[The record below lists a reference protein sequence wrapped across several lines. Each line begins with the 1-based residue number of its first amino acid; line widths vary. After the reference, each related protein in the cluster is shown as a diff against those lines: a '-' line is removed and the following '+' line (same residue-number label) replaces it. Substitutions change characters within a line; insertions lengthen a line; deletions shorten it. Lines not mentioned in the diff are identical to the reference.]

1 LAEPRAPRA
10 EARARRA
17 RILAAARARFLE
29 NGLAGTSTREI
40 ADAAAVPESSMFRH
54 FATKDELFEEAIGGR
69 LEELLHEARAYDV
82 SALATAAT
90 PAARLVELRRMH
102 RHYLEVMEETTPLL
116 GTVVFAEREAGR
128 RVYRARLQPLL
139 DGMAEMSPAAMRG
152 WAAADA
158 DPAVMIQLAFGGY
171 LVFAADAYFRGV
183 PLDHERVAARI
194 AWLIQ
199 YGVAGRTSGVEP
211 PPRADAP
218 DLTGLP
224 ALDVVTA
231 PEPDPGPGPGR
242 QRRLRSDAIANR
254 ARLADAARAEFFA
267 RGLGGATTREIAEAA
282 GTTESALYRHFGSK
296 EQLFA
301 HAVADRLR
309 DIAAEG
315 LAAARTGFAELTDD
329 GRLALLEQQHLY
341 YLRVIEETAP
351 LLGAALFSERA
362 VGQRCWAEI
371 VRPFLVRMG
380 AATHA
385 ALPPWANA
393 GADGQTVIQ
402 VAFGG
407 YVLLALDGYLGGRP
421 LRHEELA
428 AKITRV
434 LYRGMAG

>member
-1 LAEPRAPRA
+1 MVEPRASRA
-10 EARARRA
+10 QARARRA
-17 RILAAARARFLE
+17 RILAAARERFLE

-40 ADAAAVPESSMFRH
+40 ADAAEVPESSMFRH
-54 FATKDELFEEAIGGR
+54 FATKDELFEQAIGGR
-69 LEELLHEARAYDV
+69 LEELLHEARGYDV

-90 PAARLVELRRMH
+90 PADRLAELHRMH

-116 GTVVFAEREAGR
+116 GIVVFAERDAGR
-128 RVYRARLQPLL
+128 RLYRDRLRPLL
-139 DGMAEMSPAAMRG
+139 DGMAEASPAAMRG
-152 WAAADA
+152 WASPDA
-158 DPAVMIQLAFGGY
+158 DPAVMIYLAFGGY
-171 LVFAADAYFRGV
+171 LAFAADAYFRGV
-183 PLDHERVAARI
+183 PLDHARVAARV

-199 YGVAGRTSGVEP
+199 YGVAGRAPGVEP
-211 PPRADAP
+211 PPRSARP

-224 ALDVVTA
+224 TLEVADL
-231 PEPDPGPGPGR
+231 EPDTGPGPGR

-254 ARLADAARAEFFA
+254 ARLADAARAEFYA
-267 RGLGGATTREIAEAA
+267 HGLGGATTREIAETA

-315 LAAARTGFAELTDD
+315 LATARTGFAGLADD
-329 GRLALLEQQHLY
+329 ARRDLLEQQHLY
-341 YLRVIEETAP
+341 YLRVIEGIVP

-371 VRPFLVRMG
+371 VRPFLLRMG
-380 AATHA
+380 AATHL
-385 ALPPWANA
+385 ALPPWANP
-393 GADGQTVIQ
+393 GADGETVIQ

-407 YVLLALDGYLGGRP
+407 YVLLALDAYLGDRP

-428 AKITRV
+428 AEITRL